1 MAKRSSK
8 GPRRPKIRAVIGV
21 ARPVVRPPTVVHHV
35 HHAGPSMRAMAPA
48 AGLVRRPFA
57 GPGLVAPVLRPGRNT
72 AFPRPPVGPM
82 GGPMGGPVG
91 VPRPPIVPG
100 AGMAPGAPPVGPFA
114 PRAPIPGPMGPM
126 GPLGP
131 RRY

>member
-35 HHAGPSMRAMAPA
+35 HHAGPSMRALAPA
-48 AGLVRRPFA
+48 GGLVRRPFA
-57 GPGLVAPVLRPGRNT
+57 GPGLVAPVLRPGLNT
-72 AFPRPPVGPM
+72 AFPGAPLARPPM
-82 GGPMGGPVG
+82 AGPVG

-100 AGMAPGAPPVGPFA
+100 AGMVGAPPVGPFA
-114 PRAPIPGPMGPM
+114 PRAPLPGPMGPM

-131 RRY
+131 RRF

>member
-35 HHAGPSMRAMAPA
+35 HHAGPSMRGLAGG
-48 AGLVRRPFA
+48 GLVRRPFA
-57 GPGLVAPVLRPGRNT
+57 GPGLVAPVLRPGLNT
-72 AFPRPPVGPM
+72 AMPARPLVGPM
-82 GGPMGGPVG
+82 G

-100 AGMAPGAPPVGPFA
+100 AGIGPGAPPVGPFA
-114 PRAPIPGPMGPM
+114 PRAPLPGPMGPM

-131 RRY
+131 RRF